1 MPNFNSK
8 LSYLFTL
15 KNAMLTV
22 AKYVSLIL
30 CIYLIFKYK
39 EYKIQWNLLTFF
51 FPQVSSH
58 LNELLSYCITIILL
72 IPFTI
77 ILLSFLIPSN
87 MALRIVSGF
96 FAIMGTSISIIRGLL
111 NDILGY
117 AYNFGFLV
125 ITHIVA
131 TLEEKRQIFLLEFKR
146 ITAELCVNALEKKAF
161 MEQFLTK
168 TDFVIYDQKLNALES
183 LDSVRK
189 YTYEVCMDLNNK
201 YANLHTKVPFQLT
214 DYVSVKTI
222 VISVAVIVV
231 LLGTFY
237 YFTEAPTLPQ
247 KYMEGVTRMSKD
259 NAGATDQLHHT
270 ASTLETTASHIVKPT
285 LDALEQASALA
296 IKNTQDIKFLMSKI
310 AVLEKV
316 IVNLLNVTRDLAIND
331 PEAQGTFS
339 VLSHALVKA
348 FPKTFVLAN
357 GVFSTIISK

>member
-22 AKYVSLIL
+22 AKYISLIL

-51 FPQVSSH
+51 FPQVSSQ

-87 MALRIVSGF
+87 MALRIISGF
-96 FAIMGTSISIIRGLL
+96 FAIMGTSISLIRGLL
-111 NDILGY
+111 NDLICH

-125 ITHIVA
+125 ITHIA

-146 ITAELCVNALEKKAF
+146 ITAKLCVNALEKKAF

-168 TDFVIYDQKLNALES
+168 TDFVLYDQKLNALES
-183 LDSVRK
+183 LDSVKK

-201 YANLHTKVPFQLT
+201 FATLHTKAPFQLT

-222 VISVAVIVV
+222 VNFVAVIVV

-259 NAGATDQLHHT
+259 NAGVTDQLHH
-270 ASTLETTASHIVKPT
+270 TASHIVKPT

-296 IKNTQDIKFLMSKI
+296 IKNTQDIKFLMSKV

-316 IVNLLNVTRDLAIND
+316 TVNLLNVTRDLAIND
-331 PEAQGTFS
+331 HEAQRTFS
-339 VLSHALVKA
+339 VLSHVLVKA
-348 FPKTFVLAN
+348 FPKTFVLVN
-357 GVFSTIISK
+357 GVFSTRISK

>member
-22 AKYVSLIL
+22 AKYISLIL

-51 FPQVSSH
+51 FPQVSSQ

-87 MALRIVSGF
+87 MALRIISGF
-96 FAIMGTSISIIRGLL
+96 FAIMGTSISLIRGLL
-111 NDILGY
+111 NDLMCHV
-117 AYNFGFLV
+117 YNFGFLV
-125 ITHIVA
+125 ITHIA

-146 ITAELCVNALEKKAF
+146 ITAKLCVNALEKKAF

-168 TDFVIYDQKLNALES
+168 TDFVLYDQNLNALES
-183 LDSVRK
+183 LDSLEK

-201 YANLHTKVPFQLT
+201 FSTLYTKVPFQLT

-231 LLGTFY
+231 LLGKFY

-270 ASTLETTASHIVKPT
+270 ASHIVKPT

-296 IKNTQDIKFLMSKI
+296 IKNTQDIKFLMSKV

-316 IVNLLNVTRDLAIND
+316 TVNLLNVTRDLAIND
-331 PEAQGTFS
+331 HEAQRTFS
-339 VLSHALVKA
+339 VLSHALTKA
-348 FPKTFVLAN
+348 FPKTFVLVN